1 MLEVSCKHD
10 RRRHPI
16 VLLFNDGVLI
26 SEITKE
32 GKVIQNVALL
42 AISKKMV
49 VICFDL
55 LSQYSPEGT
64 WSSTKKFGQATQ

>member
-1 MLEVSCKHD
+1 MMHGQTQ
-10 RRRHPI
+10 I
-16 VLLFNDGVLI
+16 I
-26 SEITKE
+26 
-32 GKVIQNVALL
+32 IQNVALL

-64 WSSTKKFGQATQ
+64 GSSTKKFGQATQ